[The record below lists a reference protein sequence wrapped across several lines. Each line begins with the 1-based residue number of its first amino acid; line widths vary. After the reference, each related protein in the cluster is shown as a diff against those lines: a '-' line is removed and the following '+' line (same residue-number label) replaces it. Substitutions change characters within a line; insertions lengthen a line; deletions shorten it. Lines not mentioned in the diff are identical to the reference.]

1 MDKKGSHAKAASRQ
15 ARRAGTNTV
24 GPGLGHQGKPATTSQ
39 TTGDRPMSIFSSIG
53 SALKGAATGFIT
65 SGGNPLGAISGGIG
79 GLNQPR
85 SLRVGRQQQTL
96 SLAPMPGSGRL
107 MKTNQVVPNY
117 PTPGAGFTGG
127 GATGSWLA
135 PSSAPTGTGYSYRR
149 LYNKNGTP
157 RRTKRN
163 GEPYAIPH
171 MNPMNPRAA
180 RRAVIRIRGAR
191 KLLQRIERSLPTRT
205 VHRRTK

>member
-1 MDKKGSHAKAASRQ
+1 MR
-15 ARRAGTNTV
+15 
-24 GPGLGHQGKPATTSQ
+24 
-39 TTGDRPMSIFSSIG
+39 
-53 SALKGAATGFIT
+53 
-65 SGGNPLGAISGGIG
+65 
-79 GLNQPR
+79 
-85 SLRVGRQQQTL
+85 
-96 SLAPMPGSGRL
+96 
-107 MKTNQVVPNY
+107 TNQSVSNY
-117 PTPGAGFTGG
+117 PKPGGFSGG

-135 PSSAPTGTGYSYRR
+135 PTGTQPTGTGYSYRR

-157 RRTKRN
+157 RRLKQN

-180 RRAVIRIRGAR
+180 RRAVVRIRGAR